1 MNLRIIFRLQGVIVF
16 TLAIAFLV
24 CFGVSLFPSPITSE
38 TAAERG
44 FLTCAALA
52 LAISLGLI
60 LAGRGCPP
68 RMFRRE
74 ALCVIGTGWIVA
86 TLVGALPYVI
96 IDKNLGVID
105 AIFESA
111 SGLTTTGASI
121 YSNVEVLP
129 HSLLFWRALSQWIG
143 GMGVVVFF
151 VAILGFLG
159 AGGKILYSNEASG
172 STADFD
178 EPRVQSAVLHLWLVY
193 LGLSALCAIVF
204 WAGGMGVYDAL
215 CHMFATV
222 STGGFST
229 RNSSMGAFDSPVLEW
244 STTVFMIVSGTSFV
258 LLARAARGHFD
269 MIRRNSEAKAFV
281 LILLISSVAIAVF
294 LLTQGAT
301 TDWHKA
307 FRDSAFQ
314 VASIMTTTG
323 FATDD
328 YDFWPTFPKVLLLV
342 LMIIGGISASTAG
355 GVKLGRVVIAWKVVL
370 RGIEKEFRPRVVRL
384 VRINGKPVDDE
395 AVRDV
400 LIFLVLVSLL
410 CVIAVPVTSAF
421 EPNLSVQ
428 ASVSSVFASLFN
440 IGPALGELGP
450 TDNYSGLHD
459 YTKVMLSMLMIM
471 GRLELYAV
479 LVLFSPQLWR
489 NFR

>member
-1 MNLRIIFRLQGVIVF
+1 MNFGIIFKLQGVIVF
-16 TLAIAFLV
+16 TLGIAFLV
-24 CFGVSLFPSPITSE
+24 CYGVSLFPSP
-38 TAAERG
+38 TANEAVATRG
-44 FLTCAALA
+44 FLICAALA
-52 LAISLGLI
+52 FVLAVGLI
-60 LAGRGCPP
+60 LAGRGCPA

-96 IDKNLGVID
+96 IDKNIGVID
-105 AIFESA
+105 AIFETA

-121 YSNVEVLP
+121 YSDVEALP
-129 HSLLFWRALSQWIG
+129 RSLLFWRALSQWIG

-178 EPRVQSAVLHLWLVY
+178 EPRVQSAVLNLWLVY
-193 LGLSALCAIVF
+193 LGLSAICAMVF
-204 WAGGMGVYDAL
+204 WAGGMSLYDAL
-215 CHMFATV
+215 CHMFTTV

-229 RNSSMGAFDSPVLEW
+229 RNSSMGAFDSPFLEW
-244 STTVFMIVSGTSFV
+244 STTVFMIISGTSFM
-258 LLARAARGHFD
+258 LLARTARGQFD
-269 MIRRNSEAKAFV
+269 LIRRNSEVKAFI
-281 LILLISSVAIAVF
+281 LILLFSSFAITVF
-294 LLTQGAT
+294 LLTQGGKT
-301 TDWHKA
+301 GWHQV

-342 LMIIGGISASTAG
+342 LMIIGGCSASTAG
-355 GVKLGRVVIAWKVVL
+355 GVKLGRVVVAWKVML
-370 RGIEKEFRPRVVRL
+370 RGIEKEFRPRVVRT

-400 LIFLVLVSLL
+400 MIFLVLVALL
-410 CVIAVPVTSAF
+410 CMIAVPVTAAF
-421 EPNLSVQ
+421 EPTLSVQ
-428 ASVSSVFASLFN
+428 ATVSSVFASLFN
-440 IGPALGELGP
+440 IGPGLGELGP

-471 GRLELYAV
+471 GRLELYAI

-489 NFR
+489 SFR

>member
-1 MNLRIIFRLQGVIVF
+1 MNFGIIFRLQGVIVF
-16 TLAIAFLV
+16 SLGIAFLV
-24 CFGVSLFPSPITSE
+24 CFGVSLFPSPIANE
-38 TAAERG
+38 VVAERG

-52 LAISLGLI
+52 FVLAIGLI

-86 TLVGALPYVI
+86 TLVGALPYII

-111 SGLTTTGASI
+111 SGLTTTGASV
-121 YSNVEVLP
+121 YANVELLP
-129 HSLLFWRALSQWIG
+129 RSLLFWRALSQWIG

-178 EPRVQSAVLHLWLVY
+178 EPRVQSAVLNLWLVY
-193 LGLSALCAIVF
+193 LGLSAICALVF
-204 WAGGMGVYDAL
+204 WVGGMSVYDAL

-229 RNSSMGAFDSPVLEW
+229 RNSSMGAFDSPFLEW
-244 STTVFMIVSGTSFV
+244 STTVFMITSGTSFM
-258 LLARAARGHFD
+258 LLARTARGQFD

-281 LILLISSVAIAVF
+281 LILLISSIAIAVF
-294 LLTQGAT
+294 LLTQGGKT
-301 TDWHKA
+301 EWHEA

-342 LMIIGGISASTAG
+342 LMIIGGCSASTAG
-355 GVKLGRVVIAWKVVL
+355 GVKLGRVVIAWKVIL
-370 RGIEKEFRPRVVRL
+370 RGIEKEFRPRVVRM

-400 LIFLVLVSLL
+400 LIFLVLVALL
-410 CVIAVPVTSAF
+410 CVIAVSVTAAF

-440 IGPALGELGP
+440 IGPGLGELGP

-471 GRLELYAV
+471 GRLELYAL

-489 NFR
+489 SFR